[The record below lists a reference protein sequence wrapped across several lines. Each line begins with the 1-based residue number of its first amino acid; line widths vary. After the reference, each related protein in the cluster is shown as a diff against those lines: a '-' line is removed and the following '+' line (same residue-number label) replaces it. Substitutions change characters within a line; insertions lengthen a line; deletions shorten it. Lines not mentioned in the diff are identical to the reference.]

1 MRERREAPRL
11 SLRARFKAH
20 VVSDDPEKKKNGDHC
35 AGWTQDVSFG
45 GLHLSSR
52 KSLPLHSM
60 VDLEISCT
68 HPVESVTLRGRVG
81 WVREEGDKMHSIGVF
96 LDGAD
101 KSDLVAWRRM
111 LDRRGIA

>member
-1 MRERREAPRL
+1 
-11 SLRARFKAH
+11 
-20 VVSDDPEKKKNGDHC
+20 
-35 AGWTQDVSFG
+35 
-45 GLHLSSR
+45 
-52 KSLPLHSM
+52 
-60 VDLEISCT
+60 
-68 HPVESVTLRGRVG
+68 VG